1 MQYIQPDGTK
11 RFAAGGK
18 KEGCFHPVG
27 GSRGMDEV
35 LKVPAIVIAEGYATA
50 ASLAK
55 ELGFATIAAFDSG
68 NVVHVAEAF
77 REKYP
82 EKAILIAGDDDRHL
96 PTNPGR
102 AKAEL
107 AAKKV
112 GGLAVFPIFTP
123 EEKGREFTDFNDLA
137 TRSKL
142 RTEAIRRQVQ
152 PELNKAIAMRQ
163 NWMQQQRMSQ
173 NKQQGV
179 TR

>member
-1 MQYIQPDGTK
+1 MP
-11 RFAAGGK
+11 
-18 KEGCFHPVG
+18 
-27 GSRGMDEV
+27 
-35 LKVPAIVIAEGYATA
+35 

-112 GGLAVFPIFTP
+112 GGLTVFRRLDSSPGGFIRGFIGA
-123 EEKGREFTDFNDLA
+123 GRLLA
-137 TRSKL
+137 SMRGNCAAHRHKRSTRHL
-142 RTEAIRRQVQ
+142 RPTAAESRSPA
-152 PELNKAIAMRQ
+152 
-163 NWMQQQRMSQ
+163 
-173 NKQQGV
+173 
-179 TR
+179 